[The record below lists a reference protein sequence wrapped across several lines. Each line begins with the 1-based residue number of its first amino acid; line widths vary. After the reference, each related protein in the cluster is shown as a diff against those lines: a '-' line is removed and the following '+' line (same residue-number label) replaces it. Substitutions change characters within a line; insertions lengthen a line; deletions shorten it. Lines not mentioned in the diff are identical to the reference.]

1 MIIRIVKLTMREE
14 EVNTFKT
21 YFATVCE
28 TIRTQ
33 EGCTLLQAWQ
43 DINQPNIFFTYSLWN
58 AEEDLNRYR
67 DSAFFLQFW
76 KTVKPWFGAK
86 AEVWSFDKIVDLP

>member
-1 MIIRIVKLTMREE
+1 MIIRIVKLTMHDEH
-14 EVNTFKT
+14 VNTFKM
-21 YFATVCE
+21 YFSTVCE

-43 DINQPNIFFTYSLWN
+43 DIHQPTIFFTYSLWDSEN
-58 AEEDLNRYR
+58 DLHAYR

-86 AEVWSFDKIVDLP
+86 AEVWSFNKIVDLS